1 MVAHVGRT
9 RSVRAVQRTEALVPF
24 CRVGRRRHLEW
35 GTVSEEVHNFAFDV
49 GQPPF
54 VRSRIVVP
62 GNNDEERGAGR
73 SRGGR

>member
-1 MVAHVGRT
+1 MIAHVGRA

-24 CRVGRRRHLEW
+24 RRVGRRRQMER
-35 GTVSEEVHNFAFDV
+35 GTVSEEVHNFAIDV

-62 GNNDEERGAGR
+62 GNNDEKRGAIRNG
-73 SRGGR
+73 GGR